1 MEYVGCSH
9 LQRIQS
15 AVVSS
20 LVNKL
25 AILSQYA
32 LQFFFSSLNK
42 LLALSNK
49 NIIYLWK
56 MVNSKRSNIKASLK
70 NFNMV

>member
-9 LQRIQS
+9 LQSIQS
-15 AVVSS
+15 SVVTS

-25 AILSQYA
+25 AILSQYV